1 MRERPHSPCAAHRGV
16 PLGRSVDGAC
26 FAVHEL
32 AVERLVDLSLEGVVV
47 GLEDTV
53 EVGHLAIDVVDELH
67 LRRLLSPKDC
77 ATAKEGFYINTVL
90 GDHR

>member
-1 MRERPHSPCAAHRGV
+1 M
-16 PLGRSVDGAC
+16 
-26 FAVHEL
+26 HEL

-53 EVGHLAIDVVDELH
+53 EVGHLAIDIVDELH

-90 GDHR
+90 RDHR